1 VDLIV
6 QPEHRGHEV
15 PTSLDAL
22 VQDGVLDAE
31 LAALVSILVEARV
44 PVIVAGACD
53 AAARE
58 RVLEAVLTA
67 LPADVD
73 RIELA
78 GPTEDFAWLPEAE
91 SLGWRHDGPTP
102 GRDRHEPATPD
113 RTVIL
118 AADLAPMDLGATW
131 AGILRIAVRAVS
143 LGYGLA
149 ATIEAG
155 SLEAVLDR
163 LGNAPFR
170 LTADERS
177 RLGLVLILGGG
188 AGSGGP
194 GVSAAHY
201 IRPVA
206 RDQHGHVQALGPAVL
221 AAWNEAA
228 GAFDHFGWGVIP
240 ELALRTGRR
249 AGDFEIELD
258 TRREAFE
265 RGAA

>member
-6 QPEHRGHEV
+6 QPEHRGHAV

-22 VQDGVLDAE
+22 VRDGVLDAE
-31 LAALVSILVEARV
+31 LAALVSVLVEARV
-44 PVIVAGACD
+44 PVIVAGAVD
-53 AAARE
+53 AASRE
-58 RVLEAVLTA
+58 RILEAVLAA
-67 LPADVD
+67 LPADAD
-73 RIELA
+73 RVELA

-102 GRDRHEPATPD
+102 GRDRREPATPD

-118 AADLAPMDLGATW
+118 AADLAPMDLAATW
-131 AGILRIAVRAVS
+131 SGIVRIAVRAVS

-149 ATIEAG
+149 ATMQAG

-177 RLGLVLILGGG
+177 RLGLVLVLEGRD
-188 AGSGGP
+188 GSGGP
-194 GVSAAHY
+194 RVSAAHY
-201 IRPVA
+201 LRPVA

-221 AAWNEAA
+221 ATWNETG

-249 AGDFEIELD
+249 AGDFEIDLD